1 MFTYLFIFFI
11 SDHMLFSLPHRFSGR
26 QQRWE
31 RFGFFCYCFSA
42 GLLVF
47 LRMVLCALLIHC
59 ITYPVALPTLTID
72 WTGLR
77 HRYVFMFSL
86 IILSPSP
93 RCSGSFSRPLT
104 YNSKFWRWNCAQY
117 KTSELLFFPF
127 LSQDICQQHG
137 LHLITIQNFN
147 EVSAIAALVK
157 NYQQKENIWIKL
169 EKYSQVLLNYFSKKG
184 TNITNLQIYIICKL
198 VSRAC

>member
-1 MFTYLFIFFI
+1 MLTCLLIFVI
-11 SDHMLFSLPHRFSGR
+11 SDHMLFSLPHRFAGR

-31 RFGFFCYCFSA
+31 CFWFSCYCFSA

-47 LRMVLCALLIHC
+47 LRMVLFALLTH
-59 ITYPVALPTLTID
+59 ITYPVALPTLTIH
-72 WTGLR
+72 WTGLK

-93 RCSGSFSRPLT
+93 HCFGSFRPLN
-104 YNSKFWRWNCAQY
+104 YNTKFWRWNCAQY
-117 KTSELLFFPF
+117 KTSRLFFFPF

-137 LHLITIQNFN
+137 LHLTTIQNFN
-147 EVSAIAALVK
+147 EASAIAALVK

-169 EKYSQVLLNYFSKKG
+169 EKQSQVLLNYFSKTG
-184 TNITNLQIYIICKL
+184 TIHI

>member
-1 MFTYLFIFFI
+1 MCLHVYLFFFKI
-11 SDHMLFSLPHRFSGR
+11 SDHMLFYFPHRFAGR

-31 RFGFFCYCFSA
+31 HFWVFYYCFSA

-47 LRMVLCALLIHC
+47 LTMVLCALLTHY
-59 ITYPVALPTLTID
+59 ITYPVALSTLIID

-77 HRYVFMFSL
+77 HRYVFTFLL
-86 IILSPSP
+86 IILNHSPH
-93 RCSGSFSRPLT
+93 CFGSFRPLS

-117 KTSELLFFPF
+117 KTSELFLFSF

-147 EVSAIAALVK
+147 EVSAIATLVK

-169 EKYSQVLLNYFSKKG
+169 EKHSQVLLNYFSKKG
-184 TNITNLQIYIICKL
+184 TIC
-198 VSRAC
+198 VCVN